1 MKRHPQRRG
10 VPTAR
15 LPRTLSAAAGLTAI
29 YLVPPLPRPPR
40 RRGLP
45 TARLPRTLSAA
56 AGLTA
61 IYFVLTVLGLQWATL
76 NGAASPVFP
85 AAGVALAGLV
95 LGGIRL
101 W

>member
-10 VPTAR
+10 V
-15 LPRTLSAAAGLTAI
+15 
-29 YLVPPLPRPPR
+29 
-40 RRGLP
+40 P

-101 W
+101 WPAVFIGRWAASLVAGAALPDWAPLAVAAG